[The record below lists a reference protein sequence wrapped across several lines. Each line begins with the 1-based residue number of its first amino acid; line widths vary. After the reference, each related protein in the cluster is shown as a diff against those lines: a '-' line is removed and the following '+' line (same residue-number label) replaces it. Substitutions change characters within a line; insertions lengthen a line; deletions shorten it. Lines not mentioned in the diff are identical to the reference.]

1 MERTVDVLKVGGRVL
16 LCILTDLARETDLP
30 SAVPCTCEP
39 ENDGETVFIRVVMH
53 ASSNT
58 THLVDID
65 DKTRPTEPRSCDG
78 ETLGRALGECAR
90 HVPCKLLRVHTS
102 L

>member
-39 ENDGETVFIRVVMH
+39 ENDGETVFIRVSCTHCRTAHTWSTLMIKPGRQSH
-53 ASSNT
+53 A
-58 THLVDID
+58 
-65 DKTRPTEPRSCDG
+65 PAMG
-78 ETLGRALGECAR
+78 
-90 HVPCKLLRVHTS
+90 KL
-102 L
+102 